1 MRTIG
6 KTGQFKRDFKRES
19 KGKHRKTL
27 TEDLLGIL
35 ELLIADVELPAKY
48 FDHSMIG
55 NWNDHRNCHIKP
67 DLVLLYRL
75 PNNETLQLVRIGTHS
90 ELGI

>member
-1 MRTIG
+1 MRAIE

-27 TEDLLGIL
+27 IEDLTVVLN
-35 ELLIADVELPAKY
+35 LLVENTDLPERY

-75 PNNETLQLVRIGTHS
+75 PDDDTLQLVRVGSHS

>member
-1 MRTIG
+1 MRTIE

-35 ELLIADVELPAKY
+35 ELLITDVELPAKY